1 HCYGVLHH
9 NLVRE
14 TEAMKPT
21 DKACFGQV
29 SKSAGCNEN
38 EPIGSLV
45 KFSHG
50 GRAFDSW
57 AKTAL
62 PSDKVVGYAGG
73 TIGVSGVTR

>member
-1 HCYGVLHH
+1 
-9 NLVRE
+9 
-14 TEAMKPT
+14 MKPT

-29 SKSAGCNEN
+29 SKSAGCSEN
-38 EPIGSLV
+38 EPRCSLV

-50 GRAFDSW
+50 GRALSSW
-57 AKTAL
+57 VKTAP